1 MIYIIILFVL
11 LYLAFTKDNKEN
23 NALYW
28 SIAIALIFFMGLS
41 RELGSD
47 RPAYIDEYTYIST
60 LLGNFSSFL
69 DNFLWLMAM
78 GRMPLWILS
87 EMLIS
92 TLSPDNFTLFQFIHV
107 AFVNSIVFWFFK
119 KYSDCKFLCVL
130 IYFCTS
136 FIVFNCEIMRESTAV
151 AVSLLSIPYFL
162 QRKWAKYYI
171 ICLIAFGFHAS
182 SIIMFL
188 LPLIPQFQ
196 ITKTKI
202 FFFIIGIIVFF
213 FIGTQLVIAIGNM
226 LSSSF
231 LEERFNS
238 YFSSG
243 LNIIGLLYNMTLNF
257 ILPAY
262 ILYYV
267 KKRRIFFDFVLLERF
282 IPVFL
287 VLGAIIT
294 SLLTMNRL
302 FNYFVIIQIVI
313 YAMCL
318 KNFIANAKYRF
329 IHFILAFVFLF
340 LSPTHNALYYF
351 TSFGNGYYRF
361 DFYYPYTTVFDDS
374 DVDFR
379 NKLRDYVLEISSDN
393 YQRE

>member
-1 MIYIIILFVL
+1 
-11 LYLAFTKDNKEN
+11 
-23 NALYW
+23 
-28 SIAIALIFFMGLS
+28 
-41 RELGSD
+41 
-47 RPAYIDEYTYIST
+47 
-60 LLGNFSSFL
+60 
-69 DNFLWLMAM
+69 
-78 GRMPLWILS
+78 
-87 EMLIS
+87 
-92 TLSPDNFTLFQFIHV
+92 
-107 AFVNSIVFWFFK
+107 
-119 KYSDCKFLCVL
+119 
-130 IYFCTS
+130 
-136 FIVFNCEIMRESTAV
+136 
-151 AVSLLSIPYFL
+151 
-162 QRKWAKYYI
+162 
-171 ICLIAFGFHAS
+171 
-182 SIIMFL
+182 
-188 LPLIPQFQ
+188 
-196 ITKTKI
+196 
-202 FFFIIGIIVFF
+202 
-213 FIGTQLVIAIGNM
+213 
-226 LSSSF
+226 
-231 LEERFNS
+231 
-238 YFSSG
+238 
-243 LNIIGLLYNMTLNF
+243 MTLNF

-313 YAMCL
+313 YDMCL